1 MITKLIK
8 FSNTAA
14 SLYINYGDNNHLNN
28 KMSEEDI
35 QETNSSN
42 FEDQFKQFLAENK
55 IDTSALAG
63 TKDEDKMLREAED
76 QRTKSIL
83 KAVSRERQIA
93 FLVLGDKRESNLCR
107 YRDATAIRS
116 TVWIS
121 TVRRVTSSA
130 S

>member
-1 MITKLIK
+1 
-8 FSNTAA
+8 
-14 SLYINYGDNNHLNN
+14 
-28 KMSEEDI
+28 MSEEDI

-93 FLVLGDKRESNLCR
+93 FLVLGDK
-107 YRDATAIRS
+107 
-116 TVWIS
+116 
-121 TVRRVTSSA
+121 
-130 S
+130 